1 MNQKTLDMKQLL
13 LVCALSLFA
22 GGAYA
27 QDDPVIMTVAGQP
40 VLRSEFEYSYNK
52 NNSEGVIDK
61 KSVNDYVD
69 LFINYKLK
77 VKAAE
82 DAHLD
87 TLASY
92 QKEFASYRDK
102 QIRPSMINDADVEQE
117 AYRLYSEAKHRI
129 DSMGG
134 MVKPAHIF
142 LLVKQKASAEE
153 DEAVHQRIDSIYNVL
168 QHGGNFAELA
178 RKYSDDKGSAA
189 NGGELPWLVKGQT
202 LKEFEQTAYSL
213 KKGEMSKPFRTAVG
227 YHIMLLKDK
236 AGYFPYDSVRANII
250 RYIDQRGVRESII
263 DHKLDSLAKVEGS
276 TPDKVLAQKREAME
290 EKDPNLKYLIREYHD
305 GLLLYEVSNRE
316 VWAKAAN
323 DEPGL
328 KDFFRKNRKQ
338 YKWDA
343 PRFKGV
349 AYSAHKA
356 EDVEA
361 VKKALRDVPFEKW
374 ADVLRTTF
382 NNDSVLR
389 IHAEKGIFKE
399 GDNALVDKE
408 VFGKDTVVRAEKD
421 YPYSAIYGKKLKKP
435 EDYDDV
441 RAQVVADYQDALE
454 KQWVAGLR
462 KKYAV
467 TVDRAVLATVNK
479 H

>member
-1 MNQKTLDMKQLL
+1 MKLKNIAHIAPLL
-13 LVCALSLFA
+13 LTAAMLFSCSTSRKVQGTGSATA
-22 GGAYA
+22 GKAETKAAAAYA
-27 QDDPVIMTVAGQP
+27 T
-40 VLRSEFEYSYNK
+40 
-52 NNSEGVIDK
+52 
-61 KSVNDYVD
+61 
-69 LFINYKLK
+69 K
-77 VKAAE
+77 VTDNAAT
-82 DAHLD
+82 ATCLSAR
-87 TLASY
+87 ASY
-92 QKEFASYRDK
+92 ALQAGSKDISLGGTLRMKKDDVIRLSMTFLGMEVVRMEF
-102 QIRPSMINDADVEQE
+102 
-117 AYRLYSEAKHRI
+117 
-129 DSMGG
+129 
-134 MVKPAHIF
+134 
-142 LLVKQKASAEE
+142 
-153 DEAVHQRIDSIYNVL
+153 
-168 QHGGNFAELA
+168 
-178 RKYSDDKGSAA
+178 
-189 NGGELPWLVKGQT
+189 
-202 LKEFEQTAYSL
+202 
-213 KKGEMSKPFRTAVG
+213 
-227 YHIMLLKDK
+227 
-236 AGYFPYDSVRANII
+236 
-250 RYIDQRGVRESII
+250 
-263 DHKLDSLAKVEGS
+263 

-361 VKKALRDVPFEKW
+361 VKKALRGVPFEKW

-467 TVDRAVLATVNK
+467 TVDKAVLATVNK